1 LGALLSVDRLYN
13 LDGFG
18 WRWILWRKLRNR
30 NAVNRQ
36 KPPEASILLAE
47 ANVLL
52 LWRFEWR
59 RF

>member
-1 LGALLSVDRLYN
+1 LSTGSAVSTV
-13 LDGFG
+13 FG
-18 WRWILWRKLRNR
+18 WRLILWRELRNR

-36 KPPEASILLAE
+36 KPPEARILLAE

-52 LWRFEWR
+52 LGRFEWK

>member
-1 LGALLSVDRLYN
+1 
-13 LDGFG
+13 
-18 WRWILWRKLRNR
+18 
-30 NAVNRQ
+30 VNRK

-52 LWRFEWR
+52 LWRFEWK

>member
-1 LGALLSVDRLYN
+1 MQLLLVRRRRR

-18 WRWILWRKLRNR
+18 WRLILWRELRNR
-30 NAVNRQ
+30 NAVDRQ

-47 ANVLL
+47 TNIFL
-52 LWRFEWR
+52 LWRFEWK